1 MPIVSR
7 LLFGVL
13 LTSPVALFAQHDA
26 DPTNA
31 VAGGGSLPAGWHAH
45 ADKNAALANVKFVT
59 MGTGYHATLGPAVIL
74 WRAADSASG
83 SYRIAATFTQTKAP
97 RYPEGYGLL
106 LGGRDLAGA
115 AQRYTYFL
123 VRGDGTF
130 LIKRRSGDST
140 SFVTPDWT
148 PHAAVVKGDSATGAA
163 TNELGV
169 AVKGDSVRFLV
180 NGKDVF
186 VTKASN
192 VDVTGSVGYRVN
204 HNLDVHVTALE
215 VHRF

>member
-1 MPIVSR
+1 MPRGSR
-7 LLFGVL
+7 LTLGVL
-13 LTSPVALFAQHDA
+13 LTLPVALLAQGA
-26 DPTNA
+26 DPNNA
-31 VAGGGSLPAGWHAH
+31 VAGGGSLPAGWRAH
-45 ADKNAALANVKFVT
+45 TDKNAPLANVKFVA
-59 MGTGYHATLGPAVIL
+59 MGSGYHTTLGPALIL
-74 WRAADSASG
+74 WRAADTASG
-83 SYRIAATFTQTKAP
+83 SYDIVATFTQTKAP
-97 RYPEGYGLL
+97 RHPEGYGLL
-106 LGGRDLAGA
+106 FGGRDLAGA

-130 LIKRRSGDST
+130 LVKRRSGDST

-148 PHAAVVKGDSATGAA
+148 PSPAVVKADSATGAA

-186 VTKASN
+186 VSKAAN
-192 VDVTGSVGYRVN
+192 VDAAGLVGYRVN

>member
-13 LTSPVALFAQHDA
+13 LTSPVALFAQHGA

-148 PHAAVVKGDSATGAA
+148 PHAAVVKGDSTTGAA

-192 VDVTGSVGYRVN
+192 VDAAGLVGYRVN

>member
-1 MPIVSR
+1 MRIVSR
-7 LLFGVL
+7 LLLGVL
-13 LTSPVALFAQHDA
+13 LSGPVALVAQHSA

-31 VAGGGSLPAGWHAH
+31 VAGGGTLPTGWHAH
-45 ADKNAALANVKFVT
+45 VDRNAALANVKFVT
-59 MGTGYHATLGPAVIL
+59 MGSGYHATLGPAVIL
-74 WRAADSASG
+74 WRAADTASG
-83 SYRIAATFTQTKAP
+83 SYRIGATFTQTKAP
-97 RYPEGYGLL
+97 RYPEGYGLFF
-106 LGGRDLAGA
+106 GGRDLAGA

-123 VRGDGTF
+123 VRSDGTF
-130 LIKRRSGDST
+130 LVKRRSGDST

-148 PHAAVVKGDSATGAA
+148 SNPAVVRADSATGAA
-163 TNELGV
+163 TNEVGV
-169 AVKGDSVRFLV
+169 AVKGDSVRFVV

-192 VDVTGSVGYRVN
+192 VDVTGLVGYRVN